1 MAIVLPTKK
10 QQVLDYNPRLLV
22 IYSKPKMGKS
32 TFCAALDDNLIIDLD
47 KGGYRAL
54 EAMVVPASSYT
65 ELREIA
71 ISLYAKK
78 KELGKVP
85 FRFITLDN
93 STHLEEYCLYYALLL
108 YRQTQQGKEFGN
120 YTDKDGRNY
129 TDKDGKTVF
138 NTKADV
144 RQLPRGG
151 GYLYV
156 REAVKRAIE
165 MFMPYCET
173 LILIGHVKDSLINK
187 DGKEMSEMSLD
198 LSGRL
203 SDIICGDADA
213 VGFMRREGN
222 QSIISFKTSGDLNK
236 GARPKHLREKEF
248 VVIEELENGELKVNT
263 KEIFI

>member
-10 QQVLDYNPRLLV
+10 QTVLDYNPRLLV

-32 TFCAALDDNLIIDLD
+32 TFCAALDDNLIVDLD

-54 EAMVVPASSYT
+54 EAMVVQASSYA

-71 ISLYAKK
+71 IALDAKK

-85 FRFITLDN
+85 YRFITLDN

-108 YRQTQQGKEFGN
+108 YRQTQQGKDFG
-120 YTDKDGRNY
+120 NY

-138 NTKADV
+138 NSKADV

-165 MFMPYCET
+165 MFIPYCET

-213 VGFMRREGN
+213 VGFLRREDN
-222 QSIISFKTSGDLNK
+222 KSILSFKTSGDLNK

-248 VVIEELENGELKVNT
+248 VIIEEQEDGKLKVNT

>member
-10 QQVLDYNPRLLV
+10 QTVLDYNPRLFV

-54 EAMVVPASSYT
+54 EAMVVQASSYA

-71 ISLYAKK
+71 IALDAKK

-85 FRFITLDN
+85 YRFITLDN

-108 YRQTQQGKEFGN
+108 YRQTQQGKDFG
-120 YTDKDGRNY
+120 NY

-138 NTKADV
+138 NSKADV

-165 MFMPYCET
+165 MFIPYCET

-213 VGFMRREGN
+213 VGFLRREGN
-222 QSIISFKTSGDLNK
+222 KSILTLKTGGDLNK
-236 GARPKHLREKEF
+236 GARPLHLREKEF
-248 VVIEELENGELKVNT
+248 VVIEEQEDGKLKVNT

>member
-71 ISLYAKK
+71 ISLNAKK
-78 KELGKVP
+78 KKLGKVP
-85 FRFITLDN
+85 YRFITLDN

-108 YRQTQQGKEFGN
+108 YRQTQQGKEFG
-120 YTDKDGRNY
+120 NY

-203 SDIICGDADA
+203 SDIISGDADA

-248 VVIEELENGELKVNT
+248 VVIEELENGKLKVNT

>member
-71 ISLYAKK
+71 ISLDAKK
-78 KELGKVP
+78 KELVEVP
-85 FRFITLDN
+85 YRFITLDN

-108 YRQTQQGKEFGN
+108 YRQTQQGKEFG
-120 YTDKDGRNY
+120 NY

>member
-10 QQVLDYNPRLLV
+10 QTVLDYNPRLLV

-32 TFCAALDDNLIIDLD
+32 TFCAALDDNLIVDLD

-54 EAMVVPASSYT
+54 EAMVVQASSYA

-71 ISLYAKK
+71 IALDAKK

-85 FRFITLDN
+85 YRFITLDN

-108 YRQTQQGKEFGN
+108 YRQTQQGKDFG
-120 YTDKDGRNY
+120 NY

-138 NTKADV
+138 NSKADV

-165 MFMPYCET
+165 MFIPYCET

-213 VGFMRREGN
+213 VGFLRREDN
-222 QSIISFKTSGDLNK
+222 KSILSFKTGGDLNK

-248 VVIEELENGELKVNT
+248 VIIEEQEDGKLKVNT

>member
-71 ISLYAKK
+71 ISLDAKK

-85 FRFITLDN
+85 YRFITLDN
-93 STHLEEYCLYYALLL
+93 STHLEECCLYYALLL
-108 YRQTQQGKEFGN
+108 YRQTQQGKEFG
-120 YTDKDGRNY
+120 NY

-165 MFMPYCET
+165 MFIPYCET
-173 LILIGHVKDSLINK
+173 LILIGHVKDSLINI

-203 SDIICGDADA
+203 SDIICGNADA

-222 QSIISFKTSGDLNK
+222 QSIISFKTNGDINK

>member
-10 QQVLDYNPRLLV
+10 QTVLDYNPRLLV

-32 TFCAALDDNLIIDLD
+32 TFCAALDDNLIVDLD

-54 EAMVVPASSYT
+54 EAMVVSASSYA

-71 ISLYAKK
+71 VALDTKK

-85 FRFITLDN
+85 YRFITLDN
-93 STHLEEYCLYYALLL
+93 STHLEEYCLFYALLL
-108 YRQTQQGKEFGN
+108 YRQTQQGKDFG
-120 YTDKDGRNY
+120 NY

-138 NTKADV
+138 NSKADV

-165 MFMPYCET
+165 MFIPYCET

-213 VGFMRREGN
+213 VGFLRREDN
-222 QSIISFKTSGDLNK
+222 KSILSFKTGGDLNK

-263 KEIFI
+263 NEIFI

>member
-1 MAIVLPTKK
+1 M
-10 QQVLDYNPRLLV
+10 
-22 IYSKPKMGKS
+22 
-32 TFCAALDDNLIIDLD
+32 
-47 KGGYRAL
+47 
-54 EAMVVPASSYT
+54 
-65 ELREIA
+65 
-71 ISLYAKK
+71 
-78 KELGKVP
+78 
-85 FRFITLDN
+85 
-93 STHLEEYCLYYALLL
+93 
-108 YRQTQQGKEFGN
+108 YRQTQQGKEFG
-120 YTDKDGRNY
+120 NY

>member
-10 QQVLDYNPRLLV
+10 NKVVDYNPRLIV

-32 TFCAALDDNLIIDLD
+32 TFCAALEDNLIIDLD

-54 EAMVVPASSYT
+54 EAMVVEANSFA

-71 ISLYAKK
+71 LELNKKK
-78 KELGKVP
+78 KETDKVP
-85 FRFITLDN
+85 YRFITLDN
-93 STHLEEYCLYYALLL
+93 STHLEEYCLSYALTL
-108 YRQTQQGKEFGN
+108 YRKTQQGKEFGLVKN
-120 YTDKDGRNY
+120 EKGDYVLDPR
-129 TDKDGKTVF
+129 
-138 NTKADV
+138 ADV
-144 RQLPRGG
+144 RQLPKGG

-156 REAVKRAIE
+156 REAVKKTIE
-165 MFMPYCET
+165 MFVPYCET

-203 SDIICGDADA
+203 ADIICGDADA
-213 VGFMRREGN
+213 VGFMRREEN
-222 QSIISFKTSGDLNK
+222 KSILSFKTGGDINR
-236 GARPKHLREKEF
+236 GARPLHLREKEF
-248 VVIEELENGELKVNT
+248 VIIEEQEDGKLKVNT

>member
-71 ISLYAKK
+71 ISLDAKK

-85 FRFITLDN
+85 YRFITLDN

-108 YRQTQQGKEFGN
+108 YRQTQQGKDFG
-120 YTDKDGRNY
+120 NY

-187 DGKEMSEMSLD
+187 DASES
-198 LSGRL
+198 
-203 SDIICGDADA
+203 A
-213 VGFMRREGN
+213 VC
-222 QSIISFKTSGDLNK
+222 
-236 GARPKHLREKEF
+236 
-248 VVIEELENGELKVNT
+248 
-263 KEIFI
+263 

>member
-71 ISLYAKK
+71 ISLDAKK

-85 FRFITLDN
+85 YRFITLDN

-120 YTDKDGRNY
+120 YTDKDG
-129 TDKDGKTVF
+129 KTVF
-138 NTKADV
+138 NKKADV

-248 VVIEELENGELKVNT
+248 VVVEELENGELKVNT

>member
-71 ISLYAKK
+71 ISLDAKK

-85 FRFITLDN
+85 YRFITLDN

-108 YRQTQQGKEFGN
+108 YRQTQQGKEFG
-120 YTDKDGRNY
+120 NY

-213 VGFMRREGN
+213 VGSAIVTGKQIGR
-222 QSIISFKTSGDLNK
+222 
-236 GARPKHLREKEF
+236 AH
-248 VVIEELENGELKVNT
+248 V
-263 KEIFI
+263 

>member
-71 ISLYAKK
+71 ISLDAKE

-85 FRFITLDN
+85 YRFITLDN

-120 YTDKDGRNY
+120 YTDKDG
-129 TDKDGKTVF
+129 KTVF
-138 NTKADV
+138 NKKADV

-222 QSIISFKTSGDLNK
+222 QSIISFKTGGDLNK

-248 VVIEELENGELKVNT
+248 VVVEELENGELKVNT